1 MDFENWLR
9 LQWDRAGAWLCVAAG
24 AVLLVVGWVG
34 VSGSAYPAEQ
44 LPYVISCGVGGVFLL
59 GLGAMLWL
67 SADLRD
73 EWRKLDRIEQ
83 AVRER
88 GVLHVEWRPAG
99 FDAPTGQEVF
109 GPFEAGPSQAV
120 YEHRLGVPV
129 VSAGQV
135 PQLAADDE
143 PAGAGSGGL
152 SSVLASRSAGRS
164 RGSRA
169 DRSADGQRR
178 GSGSVS
184 AKVERDIPGMPGGEG

>member
-1 MDFENWLR
+1 MDFEKWLR

-88 GVLHVEWRPAG
+88 AVLHLEWRPAG
-99 FDAPTGQEVF
+99 FEAPTGQELF
-109 GPFEAGPSQAV
+109 GPFQAGAS
-120 YEHRLGVPV
+120 RGVNEYPMGPPV
-129 VSAGQV
+129 GSPEQIPPEPAE
-135 PQLAADDE
+135 DE
-143 PAGAGSGGL
+143 PAGGSGAL
-152 SSVLASRSAGRS
+152 RSVPASRAAGRA
-164 RGSRA
+164 RGPRA
-169 DRSADGQRR
+169 TGSVE
-178 GSGSVS
+178 GSG
-184 AKVERDIPGMPGGEG
+184 RGRGR

>member
-1 MDFENWLR
+1 MDFGKWLR
-9 LQWDRAGAWLCVAAG
+9 LQWDRAGAWLCVVAG

-88 GVLHVEWRPAG
+88 GVLHVELRPAG
-99 FDAPTGQEVF
+99 FEAPTGQAVF
-109 GPFEAGPSQAV
+109 GPLEAGASHGV
-120 YEHRLGVPV
+120 YEHPMGVPV

-135 PQLAADDE
+135 PQPPADDE

-178 GSGSVS
+178 GSGSVT
-184 AKVERDIPGMPGGEG
+184 AKVERDTPGIPGGEG

>member
-1 MDFENWLR
+1 
-9 LQWDRAGAWLCVAAG
+9 V
-24 AVLLVVGWVG
+24 LVVVGGGG

-44 LPYVISCGVGGVFLL
+44 VPYVISGGVGGVFLL

-99 FDAPTGQEVF
+99 FEAPTGQEVF
-109 GPFEAGPSQAV
+109 GPFQAGASRAV
-120 YEHRLGVPV
+120 YEYPMGPPV
-129 VSAGQV
+129 GSPEQIPPEPAE
-135 PQLAADDE
+135 DE
-143 PAGAGSGGL
+143 PAGSEGSGAL
-152 SSVLASRSAGRS
+152 RSVPASPSAR
-164 RGSRA
+164 RTRASRA

-178 GSGSVS
+178 GSGSVT
-184 AKVERDIPGMPGGEG
+184 ARIERDTPGIPGGEG

>member
-1 MDFENWLR
+1 MDFGKWLL
-9 LQWDRAGAWLCVAAG
+9 LQWDRVGAWLCVAAG

-34 VSGSAYPAEQ
+34 VCGLAFPGG
-44 LPYVISCGVGGVFLL
+44 LLVYVISCGVGGVFLL

-88 GVLHVEWRPAG
+88 GVLHVELRPAG
-99 FDAPTGQEVF
+99 FEAPTGQAVF
-109 GPFEAGPSQAV
+109 GPLEAGASHGV
-120 YEHRLGVPV
+120 YEHPMGVPV
-129 VSAGQV
+129 VSAGKV
-135 PQLAADDE
+135 PQPPADDE

-164 RGSRA
+164 RGARV
-169 DRSADGQRR
+169 DRSGPT
-178 GSGSVS
+178 ST
-184 AKVERDIPGMPGGEG
+184 